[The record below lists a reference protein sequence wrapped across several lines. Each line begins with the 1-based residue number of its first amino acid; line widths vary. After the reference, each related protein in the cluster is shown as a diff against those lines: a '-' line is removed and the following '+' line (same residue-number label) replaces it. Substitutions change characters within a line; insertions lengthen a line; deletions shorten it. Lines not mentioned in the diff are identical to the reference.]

1 MHENR
6 LTAEE
11 ALMELEPILCS
22 IADGV
27 QTMGAIHTAMVE
39 GHCAADGFY
48 NALYYVWDKLT
59 EDTGKAAAIVNG
71 ATEKDPAGPI
81 IPADWPTFGEV
92 VRQMEKDHAQ

>member
-1 MHENR
+1 MHKNR
-6 LTAEE
+6 MTEEE

-27 QTMGAIHTAMVE
+27 QAVGAIHTAMVE

-59 EDTGKAAAIVNG
+59 EDAGKAAAIVNG
-71 ATEKDPAGPI
+71 ATEKHGAEPI

-92 VRQMEKDHAQ
+92 VRQMEKF